1 MRGLVLVL
9 AALSGCLILGG
20 CADQQY
26 TPLIFGQSDTLGI
39 SISASA
45 TEQGAE
51 LTLGYKGRN
60 IAIIPVTVKQADGT
74 VTNVSATRTGGSD
87 GEFVDALSVFGQFE
101 AAASG
106 GTATESQPAVQ
117 ASLGKFFATGL
128 AAMNISDGFRQ
139 KLENEGNTQ

>member
-1 MRGLVLVL
+1 MVL
-9 AALSGCLILGG
+9 AALSGTLILGG

-26 TPLIFGQSDTLGI
+26 MPLVFGQSDTLGI
-39 SISASA
+39 SISGST

-60 IAIIPVTVKQADGT
+60 IAIIPVTVMQADGT
-74 VTNVSATRTGGSD
+74 VAHVFATSNGSGGN
-87 GEFVDALSVFGQFE
+87 FVDALSVFGQFE

-106 GTATESQPAVQ
+106 GTATGTQPAVQ

-128 AAMNISDGFRQ
+128 AAMNISDGFAY
-139 KLENEGNTQ
+139 KLGKPGGTQ